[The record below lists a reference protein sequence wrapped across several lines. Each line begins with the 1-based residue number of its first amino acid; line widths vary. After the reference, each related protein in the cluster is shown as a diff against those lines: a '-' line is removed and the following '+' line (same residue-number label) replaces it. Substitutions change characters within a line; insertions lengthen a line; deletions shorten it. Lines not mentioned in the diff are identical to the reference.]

1 MPRLGFQVKRFNK
14 VEHLSINRNCLS
26 YYFFVVSFG
35 RLSFYLC
42 FLFYYVALLPIVD
55 PCAAAVF
62 FFYLLLRLVMQFN
75 VFEAVR

>member
-1 MPRLGFQVKRFNK
+1 MVQVEVVAKK
-14 VEHLSINRNCLS
+14 CDAQINIQKYINLN
-26 YYFFVVSFG
+26 YFFVVSFG